1 MKNGIAYESLYQ
13 LCKNIGARLSGSP
26 QMYKAE
32 QWGRELMERLG
43 ADKVYLQP
51 CMVPHWVRGA
61 KEEVIV
67 TLPRKGVKP
76 IKLKALSLGNAVGT
90 GPKGITAPLL
100 VVKDFAELEARKEE
114 AKGKI
119 VYFQYPFE
127 QTYIHTFEGYRDAV
141 RYRGNGASTAAKY
154 GAVAVMIRSV
164 TPSLDFNPHTGS
176 LRYND
181 SFPKIPAVAIS
192 TIDAEYINKE
202 SLAQPRGALKAFI
215 RTNCVMMPDTL
226 GHNVIAELRGSEF
239 PNEIITIG
247 GHLDSWDTGE
257 GAHDDGAGV
266 VQSIQVLEALKSIGY
281 RPKRTIRIVLFA
293 NEENGLRGGTKY
305 AEEAKKNNEQHIL
318 AIESDAGGFTPRAF
332 TGTMKDEQFARFASW
347 KTLLKPY
354 GIEEMGKGGGGADI
368 GPLNRT
374 LGTPVVGLQP
384 DSQRYFDVHHAPSDV
399 FEAVNR
405 RELHLGAVTITALV
419 YLADQYGL

>member
-1 MKNGIAYESLYQ
+1 
-13 LCKNIGARLSGSP
+13 
-26 QMYKAE
+26 
-32 QWGRELMERLG
+32 
-43 ADKVYLQP
+43 ADKVYYQS

-61 KEEVIV
+61 KEEVKLV
-67 TLPRKGVKP
+67 PAQKGVRP
-76 IKLKALSLGNAVGT
+76 VSLAALSLGNAVGT

-100 VVKDFAELEARKEE
+100 VVKDFAELEQRKDE

-119 VYFQYPFE
+119 VYYQYPFD
-127 QTYIHTFEGYRDAV
+127 QTLIHTFEGYRDAV

-154 GAVAVMIRSV
+154 GAVGVLIRSV
-164 TPSLDFNPHTGS
+164 TPSFDHHPHTGS

-181 SFPKIPAVAIS
+181 SFPKIPAVAIG
-192 TIDAEYINKE
+192 TLDAEWLNNEALQK
-202 SLAQPRGALKAFI
+202 PGALKIFL
-215 RTNCVMMPDTL
+215 RTHCQMLPDTL
-226 GHNVIAELRGSEF
+226 ANNVIAELRGTEF
-239 PNEIITIG
+239 PEEIITIG
-247 GHLDSWDTGE
+247 GHLDSWDAGE
-257 GAHDDGAGV
+257 GAHDDGAGI

-281 RPKRTIRIVLFA
+281 RPKRTIRVVLFA

-305 AEEAKKNNEQHIL
+305 AEEAKKNNEKHIL

-332 TGTMKDEQFARFASW
+332 TGTMKEEQFARFSSW
-347 KTLLKPY
+347 KPLLKPY
-354 GIEEMGKGGGGADI
+354 GIDDMGKGGGGADI

-405 RELHLGAVTITALV
+405 RELHLGAVAITALV
-419 YLADQYGL
+419 YLADKYGL